1 MSRHDA
7 FKPLFEME
15 DDVKAV
21 RRWAGV
27 LNHLASSATEIEA
40 DQIWVISNVLF
51 ELGKRLNTRWDEA
64 FEAARRDR

>member
-7 FKPLFEME
+7 FKPLFDME

-27 LNHLASSATEIEA
+27 LNHLGTSDNSIASDE
-40 DQIWVISNVLF
+40 IWVISKVLF
-51 ELGKRLNTRWDEA
+51 DIGQRLDARWNEA
-64 FEAARRDR
+64 FDAARDAR

>member
-7 FKPLFEME
+7 FKPLFDME

-27 LNHLASSATEIEA
+27 LNHLGTSGTAIES
-40 DQIWVISNVLF
+40 DQVWVISNVLF
-51 ELGKRLNTRWDEA
+51 DIGKRLDARWNEA
-64 FEAARRDR
+64 FDAARDAR